1 MCPLQLCSA
10 GNYPC
15 VHYSYGVPS
24 IICVSITV
32 SLCVHNN
39 EVVPAISG
47 AGKTQNVM
55 KRKKKQGRGRRGIEK
70 HMNRGLEMKLK
81 NKVRKESSSG
91 FRAAVL
97 R

>member
-15 VHYSYGVPS
+15 VNYSYGVPS
-24 IICVSITV
+24 IIRVSITV

-47 AGKTQNVM
+47 AGKTQCLGVSITVCPCVHYSEAVPAKSQM
-55 KRKKKQGRGRRGIEK
+55 SGRPKAGY
-70 HMNRGLEMKLK
+70 LT
-81 NKVRKESSSG
+81 SG
-91 FRAAVL
+91 AGYRHW
-97 R
+97 